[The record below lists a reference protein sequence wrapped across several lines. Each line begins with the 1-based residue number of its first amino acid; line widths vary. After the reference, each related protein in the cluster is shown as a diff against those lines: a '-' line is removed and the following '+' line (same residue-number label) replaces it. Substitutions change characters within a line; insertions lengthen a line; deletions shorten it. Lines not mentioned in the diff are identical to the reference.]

1 MKELSSE
8 EKYRLGIIS
17 REQRELDMMNEEY
30 DEGMK
35 KIDYGEFVLGGTEDA
50 KKLRELA
57 ADIKKKHNKLAQ
69 DELQKKEDE
78 RNREYRQY
86 SSSTD
91 GIIQG
96 AKAKYDE
103 KMNAYMNMNLWGKAK
118 TILAGKKPKKMS
130 GNEIMQ
136 TYASEI
142 TQIELQR
149 TIEMKKRDYEEDIAW
164 TKSYYTEHPEDLKPD
179 SETYNSIENI
189 IASKQKRYAYE
200 IKQLEEKYARM
211 LQNAN
216 ELVSEFGIDHFEQK
230 SSMSR

>member
-1 MKELSSE
+1 MPELSSE

-17 REQRELDMMNEEY
+17 REQRELDMMRDNLNER
-30 DEGMK
+30 MK
-35 KIDYGEFVLGGTEDA
+35 KIDYGEYVLGGTEEA
-50 KKLRELA
+50 KDLRKLRK
-57 ADIKKKHNKLAQ
+57 DIFDKQQKLTQ
-69 DELQKKEDE
+69 EELQKKEAE

-118 TILAGKKPKKMS
+118 TILAGKKPKKLS

-136 TYASEI
+136 TYASDI

-149 TIEMKKRDYEEDIAW
+149 AIETKRRDYEEDIAW

-200 IKQLEEKYARM
+200 IKQLEDHYARM